1 MRYVDP
7 RYPLSELT
15 RDVIAGFYRTY
26 DALGFGF
33 LELPYKRALSVEA
46 HAPAGGLAF
55 LSAVPAQRRVSGPI
69 SAFAHWALNL
79 CLG

>member
-33 LELPYKRALSVEA
+33 LELPYKRALSVELRQ
-46 HAPAGGLAF
+46 AGLTVEGKCP
-55 LSAVPAQRRVSGPI
+55 SSCSTWVSGLDAIAPI
-69 SAFAHWALNL
+69 SSSKGL
-79 CLG
+79 